1 MHGFDDA
8 PVLVTGGFGAMGAWI
23 VRRLVEV
30 ERRSVVVYSRHDGRD
45 RLRDLAGSVLF
56 EAGDVLDRRR
66 LSDVVGDHRVRRIVH
81 TAASLLTEGERDPI
95 SCYRTN
101 VMGGL
106 NVFDVAREHGLER
119 VVFTSGK
126 GQYGAIQG
134 PYGPPGYR
142 PVDEDYQG
150 PTVHV
155 YGSTKRALE
164 DAARHCRRLWGLDI
178 VALRLGSTYGPGK
191 DGRHV
196 GYPGEKARIVE
207 AALNGEPYTV
217 RTPDV
222 VDDLV
227 YVRDVAK
234 GHALALF
241 APRTE
246 HWQFNISGGQLVSL
260 REFAA
265 EAARLCSQHRL
276 SIQESSETGVPT
288 NVTGLLSIERARA
301 ELGYAP
307 DFPGVVGVADY
318 LDVLRGTA
326 ALTVAAVS

>member
-1 MHGFDDA
+1 MDHS
-8 PVLVTGGFGAMGAWI
+8 PVLVTGGFGAMGAWV
-23 VRRLVEV
+23 VRRLVQV
-30 ERRSVVVYSRHDGRD
+30 ERRSVVVYSRHDRRE
-45 RLRDLAGSVLF
+45 RLGDLAASVAF
-56 EAGDVLDRRR
+56 EVGDVMDRRR
-66 LSDVVGDHRVRRIVH
+66 LSEVVGDHRVRRIVH
-81 TAASLLTEGERDPI
+81 TAAALLTQGERDPI
-95 SCYRTN
+95 SCYGTN

-106 NVFDVAREHGLER
+106 NVFDVAREHGVER

-126 GQYGAIQG
+126 GQYGALEG
-134 PYGPPGYR
+134 PYGPPTYQA
-142 PVDEDYQG
+142 VDEDYKG

-155 YGSTKRALE
+155 YGSSKRALE

-178 VALRLGSTYGPGK
+178 IALRLGSTYGPGK
-191 DGRHV
+191 GDHG
-196 GYPGEKARIVE
+196 GYAGEKGRIVQ
-207 AALNGEPYTV
+207 AALRGEPYTV
-217 RTPDV
+217 RTPEV

-241 APRTE
+241 APATE

-265 EAARLCSQHRL
+265 EVARLCPQHRL
-276 SIQESSETGVPT
+276 TLMESAETRVAT

-307 DFPGVVGVADY
+307 DFPGVAGVADY
-318 LDVLRGTA
+318 LGVLRQA
-326 ALTVAAVS
+326 VPAAVVADS